1 MIKYGTNPIAWSND
15 DDQTLGA
22 DISLERCLREAG
34 EIGFDGIEKGHK
46 MPTEPEAL
54 RAALEPHGLQFISGW
69 HSLNLLAHSVEDEKK
84 AIQPHLDLL
93 KAMGCKVCIVCE
105 TSNAIHGDD
114 DCALS
119 QSPVL
124 PKNKWAEFGA
134 AVEAIAEFCE
144 GQGITLVYH
153 HHMGT
158 IVETEAE
165 IDAFMA
171 NTGPATKLLLDT
183 GHAWFGGTDPAVL
196 AEKYIDRVS
205 HLHAKNVRPNIR
217 TEVEENGLSFLE
229 GVRRGVF
236 TVPGDPEGGVDFEP
250 VLKIAAD
257 QNYEGWLVIEAEQ
270 DPAVRNPL
278 EYQAMGLKALK
289 EMASSAG
296 LDKERENA

>member
-22 DISLERCLREAG
+22 NIPLEQCLRETE

-54 RAALEPHGLQFISGW
+54 RAVLEPHGLQFISGW
-69 HSLNLLAHSVEDEKK
+69 HSLNLLTHSVEDEKK
-84 AIQPHLDLL
+84 AIQPHLNLL

-124 PKNKWAEFGA
+124 PENQWVEFGT
-134 AVEAIAEFCE
+134 AVEAIAKYCE

-158 IVETEAE
+158 IIETEAE

-183 GHAWFGGTDPAVL
+183 GHAWFGGSDPAVL
-196 AEKYIDRVS
+196 AKKYMDRVS
-205 HLHAKNVRPNIR
+205 HLHAKNVRPGIR

-250 VLKIAAD
+250 VLKIAANH
-257 QNYEGWLVIEAEQ
+257 NYEGWLVIEAEQ

-278 EYQAMGLKALK
+278 EYQTMGLKALK
-289 EMASSAG
+289 EMAHSAG
-296 LDKERENA
+296 LDKEEENA